1 MSDYPLHIPSS
12 YNSQKVGLFGPTVM
26 SPDSVKSAA
35 AATHRIASWVGDHK
49 RDAKR
54 AGLGEERQ
62 YNVQY
67 ESYHTSADAYER

>member
-1 MSDYPLHIPSS
+1 
-12 YNSQKVGLFGPTVM
+12 M

-67 ESYHTSADAYER
+67 ESYHTSADAY